1 MRTTT
6 LAIMEPGS
14 DWRHW
19 SSERMPM
26 SWPLGSF
33 RYARVLAPA
42 STLRP
47 RIVPK
52 APALAA
58 NDIESSAS
66 CPETRSRPK
75 SRSA

>member
-52 APALAA
+52 APAERVIRRERKPDRIADRDVPL
-58 NDIESSAS
+58 
-66 CPETRSRPK
+66 CCRS
-75 SRSA
+75 